1 MTRYIA
7 IAAVALVVLFG
18 ALWLRGRDAQADSD
32 ATPEARILNDRPQV
46 QVTATPEG
54 RKVAITYRC
63 AGTVSRAS
71 LVYEM
76 DGKEHVADRAN
87 DCTKAL
93 GKRPGEMTTEVTL
106 DGLVPESATKLRVLL
121 EDETGT
127 RVLPVELP

>member
-1 MTRYIA
+1 MIRYVV

-18 ALWLRGRDAQADSD
+18 ALWLRGRDAPDGGDPA
-32 ATPEARILNDRPQV
+32 PEARILNDRPQV
-46 QVTATPEG
+46 EVTTTPEG
-54 RKVAITYRC
+54 RKVAVTYRC

-76 DGKEHVADRAN
+76 DGKEHVADRAS

-93 GKRPGEMTTEVTL
+93 GKREGDVTTEVTL
-106 DGLVPESATKLRVLL
+106 DGIVPESATGLRVLL

>member
-1 MTRYIA
+1 MIRYVV

-18 ALWLRGRDAQADSD
+18 ALWIRGRNEPADP
-32 ATPEARILNDRPQV
+32 APEAHILNDRPQV
-46 QVTATPEG
+46 QVKTTPEG
-54 RKVAITYRC
+54 RKVAVTYRC

-76 DGKEHVADRAN
+76 DGREHVADRAN

-93 GKRPGEMTTEVTL
+93 GKRQGEMTTEVTL
-106 DGLVPESATKLRVLL
+106 DGLVPESATGLRVLL